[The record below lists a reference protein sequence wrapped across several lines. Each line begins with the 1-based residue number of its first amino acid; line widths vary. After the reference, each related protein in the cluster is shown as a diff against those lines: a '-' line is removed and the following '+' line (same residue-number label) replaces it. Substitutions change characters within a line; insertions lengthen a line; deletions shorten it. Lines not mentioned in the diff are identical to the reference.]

1 MSSEVID
8 LTCETLTLYASS
20 SYTLTVKTEHNLS
33 SPPSTKKNAYID
45 LSSDTPQEVTPD
57 NRRLHAAAATAHV
70 IDTKCPSFICSVC
83 APIFGRFGI
92 ACAEREYRDIW
103 LQAVITRIEQ
113 NGGYEKADEIDICLD
128 KRDIMQVTGLFEM
141 NNCNPLPKCML
152 DGSYSQAFKVA
163 KNPALFEY
171 IWSKRKVNVLGW

>member
-1 MSSEVID
+1 MLRVAGASAGDVDTSSVGF
-8 LTCETLTLYASS
+8 TCSA
-20 SYTLTVKTEHNLS
+20 
-33 SPPSTKKNAYID
+33 
-45 LSSDTPQEVTPD
+45 
-57 NRRLHAAAATAHV
+57 
-70 IDTKCPSFICSVC
+70 C
-83 APIFGRFGI
+83 APIFSRFGI
-92 ACAEREYRDIW
+92 TCAKEEYRDIC
-103 LQAVITRIEQ
+103 LHAVITHIEQ

-171 IWSKRKVNVLGW
+171 IWSKRKVNVLGWLDHSDEKKKREEDDV